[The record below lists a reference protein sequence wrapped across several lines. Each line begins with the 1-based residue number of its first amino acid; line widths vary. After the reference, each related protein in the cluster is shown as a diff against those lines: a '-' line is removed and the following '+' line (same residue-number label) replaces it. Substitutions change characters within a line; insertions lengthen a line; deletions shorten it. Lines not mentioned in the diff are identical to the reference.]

1 MAVVSMKALLET
13 GVHFGHRTKRWN
25 PKMKPYIFT
34 ERNGIH
40 IIDLQQTLSSLENSF
55 NTIRDTT
62 ANGGTVLFVGTKRQ
76 AQETMMKEA
85 ARATMPHV
93 TYRWL
98 GGTLTNWKT
107 IKQRI
112 DYLHALERRRENG
125 EFELLTKKEALDYD
139 RLITKLNLRLGGIKD
154 LKKLPDVLFVIDVHR
169 EATAIKEANVLKI
182 PVIAMVDTNCNP
194 DQIDLVI
201 PANDDAIRAIKLI
214 VARMADAA
222 LEGLAMRKEAP
233 QAETTETVSETD
245 DKYLG
250 EATLAK
256 LRAGLEFEDEASS
269 ADAGGDLET
278 EL

>member
-1 MAVVSMKALLET
+1 
-13 GVHFGHRTKRWN
+13 
-25 PKMKPYIFT
+25 MKPFIFT

-40 IIDLQQTLSSLENSF
+40 IIDLQQTLSSLDNSF
-55 NTIRDTT
+55 NMIRDTV
-62 ANGGTVLFVGTKRQ
+62 ANGNTVLFVGTKRQ
-76 AQETMMKEA
+76 AQETIAKEA
-85 ARATMPHV
+85 IRANMPHV

-98 GGTLTNWKT
+98 GGTLTNWRT

-112 DYLHALERRRENG
+112 DTLHTLERRRENG

-139 RLITKLNLRLGGIKD
+139 RLITKLNLRLGGIKE
-154 LKKLPDVLFVIDVHR
+154 LKKLPDLLFVIDVHR
-169 EATAIKEANVLKI
+169 EFTAIKEANALKI
-182 PVIAMVDTNCNP
+182 PVIAMVDTNCDP

-222 LEGLAMRKEAP
+222 LEGAAMRKEVP
-233 QAETTETVSETD
+233 QTESVEGTAETD

-256 LRAGLEFEDEASS
+256 LRAGLEFEDTETTGADEETPAEA
-269 ADAGGDLET
+269 
-278 EL
+278 